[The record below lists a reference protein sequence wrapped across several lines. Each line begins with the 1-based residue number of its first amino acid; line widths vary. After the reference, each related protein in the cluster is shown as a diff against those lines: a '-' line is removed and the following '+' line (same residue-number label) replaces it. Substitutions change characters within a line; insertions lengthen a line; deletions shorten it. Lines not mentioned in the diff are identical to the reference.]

1 MTAILRT
8 LRRTTPEA
16 ASRAVQNVLQT
27 QLRALLA
34 LSVIAALGLPAQAE
48 IYKTVDE
55 HGNVVFTDIP
65 PREDDENAE
74 QIIIENPNSF
84 AVDEA
89 IPNANEW
96 IVESEEGEEEEPPF
110 SYLALE
116 IVSPADDEPV
126 RENAGNITIVTN
138 VNPRLQRGHVAR
150 LLMDGT
156 VVQEGSR
163 ASFDLANVDRGTHT
177 ITVEIVDESGQ
188 VLIRSNQS
196 TFHMLRYAGGAAR
209 PGPAS

>member
-1 MTAILRT
+1 MTAIIRAATLHPLRT
-8 LRRTTPEA
+8 AL
-16 ASRAVQNVLQT
+16 VLGI
-27 QLRALLA
+27 
-34 LSVIAALGLPAQAE
+34 IAALSLPAQAE
-48 IYKTVDE
+48 IFKTVDE

-89 IPNANEW
+89 IPNADEW
-96 IVESEEGEEEEPPF
+96 IVEPEEGAEEEPPF
-110 SYLALE
+110 SYKTLE

-138 VNPRLQRGHVAR
+138 LNPRLQRGHRVR
-150 LLMDGT
+150 LMMDGA
-156 VVQEGSR
+156 VVQEGSQ

-177 ITVEIVDESGQ
+177 IAVEIVDERGQ
-188 VLIRSNQS
+188 VLIRSEQS
-196 TFHMLRYAGGAAR
+196 TFHMLRYAGGAR
-209 PGPAS
+209 VGPAG